1 MELIWMETEIDLR
14 LFHAFVCLWM
24 AIHRLR
30 WYSFPCSHSHFSRAG
45 FLRRLLWELH
55 AAHVRLLSFVYLD
68 VSIMFGTRI
77 CLVLASRSIARGGSV
92 AGSPKVHGG
101 DCLIRLH
108 TMTVLLDFTRCSP
121 SCSSYIRRTFVR
133 LSCTYNQLT
142 HSHQQ
147 VMSPAVATD

>member
-1 MELIWMETEIDLR
+1 
-14 LFHAFVCLWM
+14 
-24 AIHRLR
+24 
-30 WYSFPCSHSHFSRAG
+30 
-45 FLRRLLWELH
+45 LRRLLWELH

-77 CLVLASRSIARGGSV
+77 CLVLASRSVARGGSV
-92 AGSPKVHGG
+92 AGSPKVNDR

-108 TMTVLLDFTRCSP
+108 AMTALLDFTRCSP

-133 LSCTYNQLT
+133 LCCTYNKLT

>member
-1 MELIWMETEIDLR
+1 LLLR
-14 LFHAFVCLWM
+14 LFDAFVCLWM

-77 CLVLASRSIARGGSV
+77 CLVLASRSVARGGSV
-92 AGSPKVHGG
+92 AGSPKVHDR

-108 TMTVLLDFTRCSP
+108 AMTVL
-121 SCSSYIRRTFVR
+121 
-133 LSCTYNQLT
+133 
-142 HSHQQ
+142 
-147 VMSPAVATD
+147 

>member
-1 MELIWMETEIDLR
+1 MN
-14 LFHAFVCLWM
+14 LFVYGWPSTG
-24 AIHRLR
+24 
-30 WYSFPCSHSHFSRAG
+30 YSSTLFSAHSHFSRAG

-55 AAHVRLLSFVYLD
+55 VAHVRLLSS

-108 TMTVLLDFTRCSP
+108 TMTVLLDFTQCSP
-121 SCSSYIRRTFVR
+121 SCSSYIRRTFVH
-133 LSCTYNQLT
+133 LSCTYNQLA

-147 VMSPAVATD
+147 MFSVWYTLRCTILITIHRMTIAWFDSADI